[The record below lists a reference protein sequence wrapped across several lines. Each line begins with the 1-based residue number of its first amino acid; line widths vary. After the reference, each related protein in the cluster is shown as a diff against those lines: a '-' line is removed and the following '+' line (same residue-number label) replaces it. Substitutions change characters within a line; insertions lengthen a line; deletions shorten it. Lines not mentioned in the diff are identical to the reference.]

1 MGMCNKCCGISKLI
15 LGALLL
21 LNAFVWPMWSGIDG
35 WIAFVAVLMV
45 LGGLVKIFVPNK
57 CASCNK
63 SEPMPAKKAT
73 KKRRR

>member
-1 MGMCNKCCGISKLI
+1 
-15 LGALLL
+15 
-21 LNAFVWPMWSGIDG
+21 MWSGIDG